1 MVNFPQCLK
10 HASVIP
16 IYKKG
21 PKDIISNYRP
31 ISLLNVYSKIFE
43 KIMKFN
49 LSKFLVSKTIVA
61 PYQYAFRQGISTYNA
76 LTSFSETIYTTLNSN
91 N

>member
-10 HASVIP
+10 HASVIS

-21 PKDIISNYRP
+21 SKDIISNYRP

-43 KIMKFN
+43 KIIKFN
-49 LSKFLVSKTIVA
+49 LLKYLVSKSIVT
-61 PYQYAFRQGISTYNA
+61 PYQYGFRQGISTYNA